1 MVEVQPVIPDSHRL
15 RSRQIANLK
24 QQLVLS
30 ELQFLFKRHALGA
43 LASGIVS
50 VFAAQSAAYVV
61 LICFEQHIIIIR
73 LIII

>member
-1 MVEVQPVIPDSHRL
+1 MVEVKPVIHNRQRL
-15 RSRQIANLK
+15 LGLQVANLK

-61 LICFEQHIIIIR
+61 LICFEQHIIFIR